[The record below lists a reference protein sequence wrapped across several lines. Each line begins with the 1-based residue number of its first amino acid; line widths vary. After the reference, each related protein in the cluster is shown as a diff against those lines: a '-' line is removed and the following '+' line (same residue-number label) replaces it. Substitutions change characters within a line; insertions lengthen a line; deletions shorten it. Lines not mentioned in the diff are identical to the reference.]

1 MKKYISIFIVFFL
14 SLLPMIAK
22 EDGWTVREHL
32 DKAGD
37 NLAKDPAKA
46 IYHAGQALTEATS
59 AKEPA
64 MIAEAQYL
72 IANAYINM
80 GDYVTSYEYLLEAE
94 RNCPPQDRSL
104 KADIYLSI
112 SYSYQKIKDF
122 DHAFRYLE
130 MAQSIYE
137 QMKDTASI
145 ARCNNNKGLIY
156 IAIPDNN
163 MAGKYFN
170 ESLRLN
176 RAIGNKTGIAQNLN
190 NMSFIDADPAT
201 TIEQLKEA
209 VAINENL
216 GKTWVLGENYN
227 NLGYQYRRFG
237 DYTSALEALS
247 KAKVYADMTNAQE
260 LTMDNLRYRSEVY
273 AAMGDYSR
281 AYTDLKALLDQI
293 ESQNMTGGLKSIE
306 VNLMEKNIQT
316 IRKEKEQNER
326 EFHLRR
332 KIAVAIIAILAA
344 ICIVVAVSYRV
355 FRKANHRQKELMQKE
370 LDLNRKELENF
381 AIFVRSRNEIL
392 SGIQGKIKEA
402 YCMESDQA
410 TRHLKKLNSS
420 ISQFNRT
427 NDEANKMIDDINSG
441 FISKLASIYPDL
453 SNSEKRLASLLR
465 IGMSSKE
472 ISLMMSMEPKSVDMA
487 RYRLRKKLNLQASDN
502 LSEFLGKI

>member
-64 MIAEAQYL
+64 LIAEAQYL

-163 MAGKYFN
+163 MAGKFFN

-209 VAINENL
+209 VAINESL
-216 GKTWVLGENYN
+216 GRTWVLGENYN

-237 DYTSALEALS
+237 DYSSALEALS
-247 KAKVYADMTNAQE
+247 KAKVYADMTNAQ
-260 LTMDNLRYRSEVY
+260 
-273 AAMGDYSR
+273 
-281 AYTDLKALLDQI
+281 I
-293 ESQNMTGGLKSIE
+293 ESQNMTGGLKNIE
-306 VNLMEKNIQT
+306 VNLMEKNIKT
-316 IRKEKEQNER
+316 IRKEKEQSER

-381 AIFVRSRNEIL
+381 AIYVRSRNEIL

-402 YCMESDQA
+402 YGMESDQA